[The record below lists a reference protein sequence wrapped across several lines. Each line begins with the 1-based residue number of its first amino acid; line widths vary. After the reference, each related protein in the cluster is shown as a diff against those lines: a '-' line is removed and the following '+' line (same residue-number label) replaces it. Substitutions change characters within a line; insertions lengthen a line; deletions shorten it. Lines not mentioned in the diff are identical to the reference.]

1 MQQEEQHED
10 EYESMSL
17 VSTRY
22 VDIAVALILMG
33 LAALVIVDCVRIGF
47 GWDESQG
54 PQPGFFPF
62 IVAAL
67 LGISSFVAFIRAA
80 FFPSEEH
87 HHHFVSVS
95 GAKRVLLVL
104 MPLAVYIFGIGL
116 AGIYVA
122 SAILIAGF
130 MLAFGREPIWKSV
143 LVGVLVPVALFFMFE
158 RWFLVPLP
166 KGPLEA
172 WLGLG

>member
-1 MQQEEQHED
+1 MQPEDKPED

-22 VDIAVALILMG
+22 VDIAVSLLLVG
-33 LAALVIVDCVRIGF
+33 LAALVIVDSVRIGY
-47 GWDESQG
+47 GWDETQG

-62 IVAAL
+62 IVAVL
-67 LGISSFVAFIRAA
+67 LAVASGIAFVRAV

-87 HHHFVSVS
+87 HHHFVSVA

-104 MPLAVYIFGIGL
+104 GPLAVYILGISL
-116 AGIYVA
+116 VGIYLA
-122 SAILIAGF
+122 SAVFIAGF
-130 MLAFGREPIWKSV
+130 MQAFGREPIWKSA
-143 LVGVLVPVALFFMFE
+143 LVGVLVPVGLYFMFE

-172 WLGLG
+172 WLGIG